1 MVSNLHDEELR
12 RHVRMTTQQAIR
24 VAREIISENG
34 ENGELEG
41 ILNRNRIAA
50 LNRLLRIAKTS
61 NKSQEPSNTES

>member
-12 RHVRMTTQQAIR
+12 RHVRMTTQKAIM
-24 VAREIISENG
+24 VASEIIRQNR

-50 LNRLLRIAKTS
+50 LNCLLRIAKAS
-61 NKSQEPSNTES
+61 SESQEASNTGS